1 MALALEDLPDR
12 LVPGNRYAEHLLG
25 LRKLDPVSLAR
36 AVHRGLSVHALT
48 RFAAAAGLSP
58 EDAAALIHL
67 APRTLARRR
76 QAGHLAADE
85 SDRLLRAA
93 RTLAL
98 ALDLF
103 EGDAD
108 GARAWLDRPQRALGG
123 EAPRIFAMTD
133 VGAREVERLAYRLEH
148 GVGV

>member
-1 MALALEDLPDR
+1 
-12 LVPGNRYAEHLLG
+12 
-25 LRKLDPVSLAR
+25 VSLAR

-76 QAGHLAADE
+76 AAGHLAADE

-108 GARAWLDRPQRALGG
+108 AAKRWLDAPQRALGG
-123 EAPRIFAMTD
+123 EAPRIFAMSD
-133 VGAREVERLAYRLEH
+133 VGAREVERLAGRLEH